1 MAEISH
7 QHPRAIVVRLS
18 YLTQMAKNFTVQ
30 WVFHFFHESWP
41 SRCSGF
47 PILILQRGLMV
58 WSKVDIQIGFSTA
71 GDGCYVVNDRC
82 EIVLW
87 NEAAQR
93 LLGFD
98 AEEVLQRPCYEV
110 IEGQREEGHA
120 LCGPECKIWEE
131 TSRGISI
138 PSYYLLARRKDGES
152 LWLNVSLLLIPMEP
166 NGERYIAHLLRDA
179 SQEKHALAF
188 TQQISSFIEAHT
200 GLIPSLENPPSPNSS
215 SLSKRQ
221 REILRLL
228 AGGGNLKTIAQHLSI
243 SPHTVRNHLWKIST
257 KLGLHSQLEIFI
269 YALKNHRQI

>member
-1 MAEISH
+1 M
-7 QHPRAIVVRLS
+7 
-18 YLTQMAKNFTVQ
+18 
-30 WVFHFFHESWP
+30 
-41 SRCSGF
+41 
-47 PILILQRGLMV
+47 
-58 WSKVDIQIGFSTA
+58 WSKADIQTCFASA

-110 IEGQREEGHA
+110 IKGQREEGHP

-138 PSYYLLARRKDGES
+138 PSYYLLTRRKEGES
-152 LWLNVSLLLIPMEP
+152 LWLNVSLLLIPMVP
-166 NGERYIAHLLRDA
+166 DGKKYIAHLLRDA
-179 SQEKHALAF
+179 SLEKHALAF
-188 TQQISSFIEAHT
+188 TRQISSFIEAHT
-200 GLIPSLENPPSPNSS
+200 GLIPGMEDQPALNPDF
-215 SLSKRQ
+215 LSKRQ
-221 REILRLL
+221 LEILRLL

-243 SPHTVRNHLWKIST
+243 SPHTVRNHLWKISS